1 MNQPKLMNK
10 SLGTF
15 SLVLIQLIPSYSLMR
30 SIAMKK
36 ILTICLI
43 LCLAFSKSIHAEEI
57 EETGDL
63 APHAASAYLME
74 YSTGQVLFEKNAE
87 EKMYPASMTK
97 MMGLILIFEALN
109 SGKLNM
115 EDMITVSETA
125 ASMGG
130 SQIFLEV
137 NEVMS
142 AKDLIKSICI
152 ASANDAMV
160 AVSEKIAGSVE
171 NFVKMM
177 NEKGK
182 ELGLVNT
189 NFVNTTGLHDPNHY
203 SCAKDMAMI
212 AKHLLEVGKEELLAI
227 TSTYDAYVREDS
239 QKPFWLVNTNKLIKQ
254 VDGVDGLKTGFTSEA
269 LSCIT
274 LTAKRDNLRF
284 ISVVMKEPDSKT
296 RNAESR
302 QLLEYGFSM
311 YDQNTLMSQGDI
323 VDELKLELASP
334 KIANVIIKEDLPIV
348 FEKGKQPA
356 ITSQNVVLDKVNLP
370 LLSGDKIGEYQIQ
383 LDNGQVL
390 ISDLTV
396 DTNMEKCSF
405 FDLYF
410 ILLNKV
416 IL

>member
-1 MNQPKLMNK
+1 
-10 SLGTF
+10 
-15 SLVLIQLIPSYSLMR
+15 
-30 SIAMKK
+30 MKK
-36 ILTICLI
+36 ILTIFLI
-43 LCLAFSKSIHAEEI
+43 LCLMFSKSIHAEE
-57 EETGDL
+57 EKPSDL

-74 YSTGQVLFEKNAE
+74 FSTGQVLYEKNAE
-87 EKMYPASMTK
+87 ERMYPASMTK

-109 SGKLNM
+109 SGKLSM
-115 EDMITVSETA
+115 EDQITVSETA

-130 SQIFLEV
+130 TQIFLEV

-160 AVSEKIAGSVE
+160 AVSEKLGGSVE
-171 NFVKMM
+171 NFVKQM
-177 NEKGK
+177 NAKAK

-203 SCAKDMAMI
+203 SCAKDMALI

-227 TSTYDAYVREDS
+227 TSTYDAYVRES
-239 QKPFWLVNTNKLIKQ
+239 SEKPFWLVNTNKMVKQ
-254 VDGVDGLKTGFTSEA
+254 VEGVDGLKTGFTSEA

-311 YDQNTLMSQGDI
+311 YDQETLKKQGDI
-323 VDELKLELASP
+323 VDELKLELATP
-334 KIANVIIKEDLPIV
+334 KSANVMLKNDLPIV
-348 FEKGKQPA
+348 FEKGKQPT
-356 ITSQNVVLDKVNLP
+356 ITDEKVVLDSLNLP
-370 LLSGDKIGEYQIQ
+370 IMQGDKIGEYQIT
-383 LDNGQVL
+383 LDTGQVL
-390 ISDLTV
+390 ISDLTI
-396 DTNMEKCSF
+396 DTNLEKCSF
-405 FDLYF
+405 FDLFF
-410 ILLNKV
+410 ILLQRV